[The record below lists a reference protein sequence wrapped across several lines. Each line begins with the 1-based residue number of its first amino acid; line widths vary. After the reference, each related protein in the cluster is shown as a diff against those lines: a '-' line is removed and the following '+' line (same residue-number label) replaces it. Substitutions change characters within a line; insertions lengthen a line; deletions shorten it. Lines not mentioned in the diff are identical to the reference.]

1 MKNKILKFDYENLS
15 EKRKKEFK
23 PSQSLGEELKIQRN
37 FYDITN
43 KSNKT
48 NTINKSKRLNHFLK
62 LIDNK
67 NLISC
72 FSNLESLNN
81 YLEEKFKKS
90 NSIEGIECATRFTEL
105 EKEYNSKLK
114 KFDRGNYFTSYYFM
128 FRLYNFIDF
137 NTFIELLKKYN
148 VKFKYSE
155 NTLLELPLE
164 KKNKFNIYNITRY
177 EYNFYSFILPILKSY
192 NIQEQVEI
200 SLKIGEPTYFIS
212 DLINKKIQKI
222 SYSSAKNLLEFLG
235 VTINNNFS
243 INDFLSGFNI
253 LDDKTLQ
260 EQKEFEDFIIEK
272 DYENFQEDQKLIPF
286 NFGYIY
292 NNNSIENFSF
302 KFDLENLLSK
312 INCNLENFIDESLKD
327 YNIFNF
333 LEVLKVLTNI
343 KLLTDNINESK
354 KILSLPLS
362 EDIDSILS
370 LYVQNI
376 NKNYYSKPE
385 SIVLLDPV
393 EFKED
398 GEEEILSVYVPKLK
412 SDYIKNSN
420 KYQFDEYFKS
430 IYKKSDNL

>member
-1 MKNKILKFDYENLS
+1 
-15 EKRKKEFK
+15 
-23 PSQSLGEELKIQRN
+23 
-37 FYDITN
+37 
-43 KSNKT
+43 
-48 NTINKSKRLNHFLK
+48 
-62 LIDNK
+62 
-67 NLISC
+67 
-72 FSNLESLNN
+72 
-81 YLEEKFKKS
+81 
-90 NSIEGIECATRFTEL
+90 
-105 EKEYNSKLK
+105 
-114 KFDRGNYFTSYYFM
+114 M

-272 DYENFQEDQKLIPF
+272 DYEK
-286 NFGYIY
+286 YI
-292 NNNSIENFSF
+292 SF
-302 KFDLENLLSK
+302 KF
-312 INCNLENFIDESLKD
+312 
-327 YNIFNF
+327 
-333 LEVLKVLTNI
+333 
-343 KLLTDNINESK
+343 
-354 KILSLPLS
+354 
-362 EDIDSILS
+362 
-370 LYVQNI
+370 
-376 NKNYYSKPE
+376 YS
-385 SIVLLDPV
+385 V
-393 EFKED
+393 
-398 GEEEILSVYVPKLK
+398 
-412 SDYIKNSN
+412 N
-420 KYQFDEYFKS
+420 
-430 IYKKSDNL
+430 